1 LEAIINSGLN
11 EDVDLTIKYLQ
22 IMLETGQANPDSPTL
37 NAMQKVMLK
46 RESSLSGN
54 DGMKMSRAA
63 FAVIIK
69 FCDLLDDFTNLTDAV
84 SIETQMNEGPDQEKS
99 VIE

>member
-1 LEAIINSGLN
+1 
-11 EDVDLTIKYLQ
+11 VDLTIKYLQ
-22 IMLETGQANPDSPTL
+22 TMLETGQAKPDGSSL
-37 NAMQKVMLK
+37 NAMQKMMLK
-46 RESSLSGN
+46 RESNLSGT

-84 SIETQMNEGPDQEKS
+84 SIETQMNEGEDNQQTS